1 MMWSKFDFNTPE
13 SFYESVKK
21 FVQRQWVVCFVSALV
36 CGFAAH
42 FYKLVNWLPNWD
54 SLVFRYNDQNM
65 TELGRWFLFAA
76 CLPSSYYDLPWVCSV
91 LCLVYVAAAAVC
103 LCYIF
108 RFKSVVSAAL
118 LGGIATTFPTITS
131 TLTYNYVA
139 DGYALAL
146 VFSTAS
152 AWMINSRLPHRYVF
166 GILLLT
172 MAMGIYQP
180 YLGVTM
186 MILVLMLIDG
196 IVFQKEDVK
205 ASLFRAI
212 RFAFAGI
219 CACALYVAILKVALV
234 VGQKELSEYIV
245 GSDSQPFPYD
255 LWLYPAC
262 VFWHCVKGLLRFFM
276 DFRLGF
282 SLHPIVGVAMFAM
295 TAWFSFRAA
304 THDNVFKHP
313 VRTTLLALYV
323 LAIPVCASPL
333 YILSPYHDYHNLMR
347 AGFFILP
354 VFFLTFYERRVFARD
369 RFENLKS
376 WIILAVGVVMIY
388 NYALVANI
396 SYHKLQMTFFDSF
409 GEVVRIADRIEQ
421 TPGAE
426 KCRKLAV
433 LGVKPD
439 SKAWSSNVL
448 LDVTGVTDGSLL
460 RPDDYTVN
468 QSVITATINDYAG
481 KHFDFATR
489 AERLKLAK
497 DPRVLKMPLWPAP
510 GSIAVVDKY
519 LVLRLSPGAG
529 LYD

>member
-1 MMWSKFDFNTPE
+1 MVWSKFDFGTPE
-13 SFYESVKK
+13 SFYESVKS

-54 SLVFRYNDQNM
+54 SLVFRYSDQNM

-76 CLPSSYYDLPWVCSV
+76 CLPSSFYDLPWVCSV

-152 AWMINSRLPHRYVF
+152 AWMINSRLRHRYVM

-196 IVFQKEDVK
+196 IVFQREDVK
-205 ASLFRAI
+205 ASLIRAG
-212 RFAFAGI
+212 RFAFAGV

-245 GSDSQPFPYD
+245 GEGPKFPYD
-255 LWLYPAC
+255 MWLYPAC
-262 VFWHCVKGLLRFFM
+262 VFWRCVKGLIRFFM

-295 TAWFSFRAA
+295 TAWFTFRAA
-304 THDNVFKHP
+304 THDNVFRHP
-313 VRTTLLALYV
+313 LRTTLLALYV

-347 AGFFILP
+347 AGFLVIP
-354 VFFLTFYERRVFARD
+354 VFFLTFYERRVFRTP
-369 RFENLKS
+369 RYENLKS
-376 WIILAVGVVMIY
+376 WIILVVGLVMIY

-396 SYHKLQMTFFDSF
+396 SYHKLQMTFLDSF

-439 SKAWSSNVL
+439 SKAWSANVL

-468 QSVITATINDYAG
+468 QSVITTTINDYAG
-481 KHFDFATR
+481 KNYVFATR
-489 AERLKLAK
+489 AERLRLAK
-497 DPRVLKMPLWPAP
+497 DPRVLRMPFWPAP